1 VAEARGR
8 AVVARAAVVVAA
20 ADAAAVGA
28 EGRPNPSRER
38 TRFTGGLSM
47 KHSTSRCPRFEAG
60 VLCAFVAI
68 TFCSLAVP
76 AAAQSTAPAKPA
88 AAKPAAKSAAV
99 SSVFASA
106 QDAVDA
112 LAAIDS
118 GDPIADKESRA
129 RFVGW
134 YDQKHSLQMDGDAKA
149 MLIVGNDDWP
159 MPIPIVKGAKGWS
172 FDSRAGEEEILAR
185 RIGRNEL
192 NAIQVCLAFID
203 MQRDYAGVDRDGNG
217 YLEYARRWIS
227 SPGKHDGL
235 YWPTKEGEPESPG
248 GPRLAEASVQYAGKK
263 EPTPYHGYF
272 YRILTAQGKNA
283 PGGARNYVVE
293 GKLIGGVALIA
304 YPAKYRN
311 SGVETF
317 MCNTDGIVYEKDLGP
332 ETAATAVKIQAYDP
346 DKTWEK
352 VQQ

>member
-1 VAEARGR
+1 
-8 AVVARAAVVVAA
+8 
-20 ADAAAVGA
+20 
-28 EGRPNPSRER
+28 
-38 TRFTGGLSM
+38 M
-47 KHSTSRCPRFEAG
+47 QHSTSRWPRLGAG
-60 VLCAFVAI
+60 FLAGFVAI
-68 TFCSLAVP
+68 GSCTLASA
-76 AAAQSTAPAKPA
+76 AAAQGAAPAQSSAPAKPA
-88 AAKPAAKSAAV
+88 VAKPAAKSTAA
-99 SSVFASA
+99 SSVFPSA

-112 LAAIDS
+112 LVAALRAGDQQKLGAVLGPGHQAAIDS
-118 GDPIADKESRA
+118 GDPIADKASRE
-129 RFVGW
+129 RFVAW

-149 MLIVGNDDWP
+149 MLVVGDDDWP

-172 FDSRAGEEEILAR
+172 FDSRAGEEELLAR

-192 NAIQVCLAFID
+192 DAIQVCLAFID
-203 MQRDYAGVDRDGNG
+203 MQKDYAGVDRDGNG

-248 GPRLAEASVQYAGKK
+248 GPRLAEASVQYAGKTG
-263 EPTPYHGYF
+263 PTPYHGYY
-272 YRILTAQGKNA
+272 YRILTAQGKSA

-293 GKLIGGVALIA
+293 GKLMGGVALIA

-311 SGVETF
+311 SGVKTF

-332 ETAATAVKIQAYDP
+332 ETAAIAVKVSAYDP

>member
-1 VAEARGR
+1 
-8 AVVARAAVVVAA
+8 
-20 ADAAAVGA
+20 
-28 EGRPNPSRER
+28 
-38 TRFTGGLSM
+38 M
-47 KHSTSRCPRFEAG
+47 KHSTSRWPRFEAG
-60 VLCAFVAI
+60 ALAAFVAI
-68 TFCSLAVP
+68 GSYALAERST
-76 AAAQSTAPAKPA
+76 AQSAAPAKPA
-88 AAKPAAKSAAV
+88 AAQPAAKSAAAPAL
-99 SSVFASA
+99 FASA

-112 LAAIDS
+112 LVAALRAGDQKKLGAVLGPGHQAAIDS
-118 GDPIADKESRA
+118 GDPIADKESRE

-134 YDQKHSLQMDGDAKA
+134 YDQKHSLQMDGDARA
-149 MLIVGNDDWP
+149 TLIVGNDDWP
-159 MPIPIVKGAKGWS
+159 MPIPIVKNAKGWS
-172 FDSRAGEEEILAR
+172 FDSVAGERELLAR

-192 NAIQVCLAFID
+192 DAIQVCLAFID
-203 MQRDYAGVDRDGNG
+203 MQRDYAAVDRDGNG
-217 YLEYARRWIS
+217 VLEYARRWIS

-263 EPTPYHGYF
+263 GPTPYHGYF

-283 PGGARNYVVE
+283 PGGARSYIVQ

-311 SGVETF
+311 SGVKTF

-332 ETAATAVKIQAYDP
+332 ETAATAVKINTYDP

-352 VQQ
+352 LQQ